1 MVYDKHCL
9 ILYQTTYCMHTQIIL
24 ISFLFLILYFFFKG
38 KDVDVGMDLDRL
50 LEDSVLCLRMNKMD
64 LQLAL

>member
-1 MVYDKHCL
+1 
-9 ILYQTTYCMHTQIIL
+9 MHTQIIL